1 MHALCIHFKCFAS
14 FLLSF
19 YRMLGFKLCLVG
31 RDQFPLQQQQ
41 ISCQNLERHSKQ
53 QDVCLIFPPFL
64 YLSIFHQCEC
74 IKCEDYRIFCQN
86 YWYEISFG
94 LYSSCDAGPD
104 YMSPQ
109 FSVTRWGR
117 YWDEWISL
125 QYFANQCGVYMRNL
139 TQVILVCVSVQTW
152 IVVSFAGLLALVAY
166 TSDQI

>member
-94 LYSSCDAGPD
+94 LFIMRCWPRLYVTIVFSNTMGQILGRVDIFTIFCQSMWSLHEEFDTSYICVCLCVDMDCCFVCWVACFSCL
-104 YMSPQ
+104 Y
-109 FSVTRWGR
+109 
-117 YWDEWISL
+117 I
-125 QYFANQCGVYMRNL
+125 
-139 TQVILVCVSVQTW
+139 
-152 IVVSFAGLLALVAY
+152 
-166 TSDQI
+166 

>member
-1 MHALCIHFKCFAS
+1 MVIQLINNLEPLYWRFFPPKKPHTISSAAVIIIWRNQYLTEKSLTIICGKSISFLVVLMKKEKMHALCIHFKCFAS

-94 LYSSCDAGPD
+94 LFI
-104 YMSPQ
+104 M
-109 FSVTRWGR
+109 
-117 YWDEWISL
+117 
-125 QYFANQCGVYMRNL
+125 
-139 TQVILVCVSVQTW
+139 
-152 IVVSFAGLLALVAY
+152 
-166 TSDQI
+166 